1 MIHTFAVTQ
10 QSSIEQGLE
19 LERLHSP
26 EIRWYWVDFDC
37 PTLEETALLD
47 TFFHFHPL
55 AIEDCMQFLQRPKLD
70 HFEDHHFVVL
80 QTVDPVTLDSNEVDL
95 FLGRNYIVTYHSKPQ
110 SELEDF
116 RNKMLSDPK
125 YSENGPVYAFHL
137 LMDKIVDQYFP
148 SVYHI
153 EDSLNELEDR
163 SRGVWSDKLMDSVFE
178 IRSDLLKLKKTIFP
192 MRDLLYRIIY
202 SERIE
207 GVKQH
212 AAYFQDI
219 HDHLLK
225 LSDMVEA
232 NRDLTSDIRD
242 SFISINSYRMNTIM
256 KTLTVITTIFM
267 PLTFIAGIYGMN
279 FHNMPELDWSYGY
292 FAVLFIMFSI
302 GFGMFWWFKVKGWFK

>member
-1 MIHTFAVTQ
+1 MIHTFAVTGH
-10 QSSIEQGLE
+10 SSFEKDLE
-19 LERLHSP
+19 LEKLHNP
-26 EIRWYWVDFDC
+26 EILWYWVDFDC
-37 PTLEETALLD
+37 PTQEEAALLD

-70 HFEDHHFVVL
+70 HYKDHHFFVL
-80 QTVDPVTLDSNEVDL
+80 QTINSDTFDSDEIDL
-95 FLGRNYIVTYHSKPQ
+95 FLGKNYIVTYHSKPQ
-110 SELEDF
+110 AEIEDF
-116 RNKMLSDPK
+116 RKKMLSEPK
-125 YSENGPVYAFHL
+125 YLEAGPVYAAHL
-137 LMDKIVDQYFP
+137 LIDKIVDQYFP

-153 EDSLNELEDR
+153 EDSLNQLEDR
-163 SRGVWSDKLMDSVFE
+163 SRGVWSDKVMDQVFD
-178 IRSDLLKLKKTIFP
+178 IRSDLLKLRKTILP
-192 MRDLLYRIIY
+192 MRDLLYRVIY
-202 SERIE
+202 TEKIE

-232 NRDLTSDIRD
+232 SRDMTSDIRD
-242 SFISINSYRMNTIM
+242 SFISVNSYRMNTIM

-279 FHNMPELDWSYGY
+279 FENMPELSWSYGY
-292 FAVLFIMFSI
+292 FAILLIMFSI